1 MKVGEANARTFNKD
15 NILNYTVKV
24 PQQNNFTDCGLYLL
38 QYVEHFFTVSTNRK
52 NSVLLPAP
60 CFVDEHSFNAFLPQ
74 NPIKDYRQAP
84 MNKQLSNWFD
94 SIVVTRK
101 REDISNLLKKLV
113 GKYSP
118 ENLPL
123 PDIPLPTLNGKLALN
138 FSSLSWVHC
147 KCLFCQTGELIETED
162 TYNEADE
169 MAEFEEEEMD
179 EEEVKL
185 TDGWNL

>member
-1 MKVGEANARTFNKD
+1 MHCA
-15 NILNYTVKV
+15 
-24 PQQNNFTDCGLYLL
+24 LL
-38 QYVEHFFTVSTNRK
+38 ICKKSKEKIRFCFLLLVSWM
-52 NSVLLPAP
+52 
-60 CFVDEHSFNAFLPQ
+60 FISFNAFLPQ

-123 PDIPLPTLNGKLALN
+123 PDIPLPTLNGKWALN
-138 FSSLSWVHC
+138 FGFFPVVLSSLQMFVLS
-147 KCLFCQTGELIETED
+147 
-162 TYNEADE
+162 NR
-169 MAEFEEEEMD
+169 
-179 EEEVKL
+179 
-185 TDGWNL
+185 